1 MFDLQETLES
11 WRKSLPSDLLQNPD
25 RIEELEQH
33 LRDAFDQRI
42 AAGQAPD
49 IAWQSAL
56 SSLGSP
62 AHISSEFTKLDQ
74 RPWLP
79 NSLAGFAIALIAAGM
94 ILFIGA
100 KFRTRPLLAAHVL
113 IITIAYCSIFAVGFL
128 AAVATVVRAT
138 TGWDDRR
145 RSFRIPAARLAALGF
160 FAAIPGILLGAIW
173 ARDHL
178 GGWWAWDS
186 REIGGLCVLAWS
198 AILLKSFTTRSTP
211 PQLLMLLGIIGN
223 IVVAISWFGPLL
235 ASTHGYGFRPSLIGA
250 LLTAFIILQM
260 ALVYL
265 ALQPQGSLRVSRFRR
280 TAQ

>member
-1 MFDLQETLES
+1 MFDLQKSLES
-11 WRKSLPSDLLQNPD
+11 WRKSLPPELLQHPE

-33 LRDAFDQRI
+33 LHDAFNQRI
-42 AAGQAPD
+42 AAGDSPQ
-49 IAWQSAL
+49 IAWTTAL
-56 SSLGSP
+56 DSLGPP

-94 ILFIGA
+94 ILFIGT
-100 KFRTRPLLAAHVL
+100 KFRGRPLLASHVL

-128 AAVATVVRAT
+128 AAIATVVRAT

-145 RSFRIPAARLAALGF
+145 HSFRLAAARLAALGF
-160 FAAIPGILLGAIW
+160 FASIPGILLGAIW
-173 ARDHL
+173 AHDHL

-198 AILLKSFTTRSTP
+198 ALLLKSFTTRSTP
-211 PQLLMLLGIIGN
+211 TQLLMLLGIIGN

-235 ASTHGYGFRPSLIGA
+235 ASTHGYGARTSLIGA
-250 LLTAFIILQM
+250 LLSAFIILQM

-265 ALQPQGSLRVSRFRR
+265 ALQPESSLRMHRLRR
-280 TAQ
+280 SAQ